1 MVNTKVQKMT
11 MTMAMT
17 AAKSVLQS
25 DTGHPSLNVL
35 PAYPENKSDD
45 ADYEDE
51 SGPIVGY
58 FSTVTNSNK
67 LCGSSHYKLMVLYN

>member
-11 MTMAMT
+11 MTMTMAMI
-17 AAKSVLQS
+17 AVKSVLQS

-35 PAYPENKSDD
+35 PAAPENKSED

-51 SGPIVGY
+51 SGPIVGF
-58 FSTVTNSNK
+58 FSIK
-67 LCGSSHYKLMVLYN
+67 